1 MNVTENS
8 KQGQAGFTLI
18 EALLAMVILAFGL
31 IAITNLLIVAA
42 SSNSVGN
49 MSSAAT
55 ALASQQLELLKA
67 KTYTNLAPGGSVTAD
82 QSVGGVP
89 YFQDDDIDGVARFH
103 TRWAIV
109 QIAGDQQTRFIHVR
123 TEPAPGLFRS
133 RAAAEFTT
141 FRSCTS
147 VASGCPAP

>member
-1 MNVTENS
+1 MNVPENS
-8 KQGQAGFTLI
+8 KHDQAGFTLI

-55 ALASQQLELLKA
+55 ALASQQIELLKA
-67 KTYTNLAPGGSVTAD
+67 QTFTNIVPGGSLTAD
-82 QSVGGVP
+82 QTG
-89 YFQDDDIDGVARFH
+89 YFRDDSIDGVATFH
-103 TRWAIV
+103 TRWQVV
-109 QIAGDQQTRFIHVR
+109 QITGDQQTRFIKVR

-133 RAAAEFTT
+133 RAAAEFTS

>member
-1 MNVTENS
+1 MTIQENS
-8 KQGQAGFTLI
+8 KPDQAGFTLI

-67 KTYTNLAPGGSVTAD
+67 QSYTSIAPGGSITAD
-82 QSVGGVP
+82 QSVAGVP
-89 YFQDDDIDGVARFH
+89 YFRDDSIDGVATFH

-109 QIAGDQQTRFIHVR
+109 QIAGDQQTRFIKVR

-133 RAAAEFTT
+133 RAAAEFTS